1 MQRMIQKF
9 LCTALLLFA
18 FHATA
23 QESEKFEDSQEAI
36 DKVAKLADHLHQ
48 EAENAKKADKNTP
61 LKLPKATPADYLDA
75 DGRAAL
81 RESMRSYYAYKT
93 EAFQHRQRVFE
104 WQLLSSK
111 VIFVVVIFLVLVGLY
126 FSWLQFKADMAKGEG
141 TESADQKADDKS
153 PQPPAQAT
161 PNQPV
166 STIEASTTGIKVSSP
181 VLGVII
187 LVISLAFFY
196 LYLQYVYP
204 IEELL

>member
-1 MQRMIQKF
+1 MQPLIKVFVVVGLVMI
-9 LCTALLLFA
+9 
-18 FHATA
+18 ATA
-23 QESEKFEDSQEAI
+23 TSAQEQQSETDRMAE
-36 DKVAKLADHLHQ
+36 LAENLYG
-48 EAENAKKADKNTP
+48 EAEQAQTADKNTP
-61 LKLPKATPADYLDA
+61 LKLPKTTSMDYLDA

-104 WQLLSSK
+104 WQLLSST

-141 TESADQKADDKS
+141 KESADQKADDKS
-153 PQPPAQAT
+153 PQKPAPAT